1 MDFWEHFQSSLCTSE
16 HVLPV
21 RMLDNF
27 WNLQK
32 SFSYSTVYV
41 FGIWIRRD
49 LLPLFGYRSYLNY
62 CWWKSHWWVYLKP
75 GVVLLNLGSLNPKG
89 SMEGLHGA
97 SWFQDHQTEHKLQSQ
112 TSMGL
117 MPGPAKPQLCHLNKW
132 PHLSE
137 LLNSRF
143 QNTLSH
149 RIKDHEGCSNRSHF
163 KVLALWLT

>member
-1 MDFWEHFQSSLCTSE
+1 MTAHPSRHWWGMDFWEHFQSSLCTSE

-97 SWFQDHQTEHKLQSQ
+97 RPLGLCKVVWLFSWKDWTIPLIRFLKKLVTQERLM
-112 TSMGL
+112 TSWTDCG
-117 MPGPAKPQLCHLNKW
+117 
-132 PHLSE
+132 
-137 LLNSRF
+137 RF
-143 QNTLSH
+143 LFYFP
-149 RIKDHEGCSNRSHF
+149 NR
-163 KVLALWLT
+163 